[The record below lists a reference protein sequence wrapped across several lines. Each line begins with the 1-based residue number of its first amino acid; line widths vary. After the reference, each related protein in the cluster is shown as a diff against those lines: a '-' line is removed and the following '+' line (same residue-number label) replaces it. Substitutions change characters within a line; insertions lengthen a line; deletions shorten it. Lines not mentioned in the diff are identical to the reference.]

1 MKERIQKIL
10 ANEGIVSRRQ
20 AENLIREG
28 RIRVNGQ
35 DAILG
40 MSISRRDLI
49 EIDGKAI
56 EISEG
61 TNPLRVLMYNKKV
74 GEISSTKDPEGRPS
88 VFLALPKIS
97 KGKWISVGRLD
108 INTSGLML
116 FTNNGELANK
126 LMHPSSKI
134 EREYVAR
141 IRGQVEPDHIRRLL
155 EGVNLE
161 DGKASF
167 SDIQPGRKGKSNQWF
182 AMVIMEGRTREVR
195 RMWESQG
202 FAVSRLKRVRIGG
215 LFLPANLKQG
225 NYKELVEKEI
235 KSIGPQLISLEYL
248 SYLFLLG
255 KDMHSLLLLDFLK
268 FLGLQLDKLELS
280 S

>member
-28 RIRVNGQ
+28 RIKVNGQ
-35 DAILG
+35 EAILG

-49 EIDGKAI
+49 EIDGKTV

-141 IRGQVEPDHIRRLL
+141 IRGQVELDHIRRLL

-225 NYKELVEKEI
+225 NYKELSEKEI
-235 KSIGPQLISLEYL
+235 KSIEPQLIA
-248 SYLFLLG
+248 
-255 KDMHSLLLLDFLK
+255 
-268 FLGLQLDKLELS
+268 Q
-280 S
+280 

>member
-28 RIRVNGQ
+28 RIKINGQ
-35 DAILG
+35 EAILG
-40 MSISRRDLI
+40 MSISRRDSI
-49 EIDGKAI
+49 EIDGKAV

-134 EREYVAR
+134 EREYIAR
-141 IRGQVEPDHIRRLL
+141 IRGQVEPDHIRKLL

-167 SDIQPGRKGKSNQWF
+167 SDIQQGRKGKSNQWF

-202 FAVSRLKRVRIGG
+202 FSVSRLKRVRIGG
-215 LFLPANLKQG
+215 LFLPANLRQG
-225 NYKELVEKEI
+225 NYKELAEKEI
-235 KSIGPQLISLEYL
+235 KSIGPQLISL
-248 SYLFLLG
+248 
-255 KDMHSLLLLDFLK
+255 
-268 FLGLQLDKLELS
+268 
-280 S
+280 

>member
-20 AENLIREG
+20 AEKLIREG
-28 RIRVNGQ
+28 RIKVNGQ
-35 DAILG
+35 EAILG

-49 EIDGKAI
+49 EIDGKVV

-61 TNPLRVLMYNKKV
+61 SNPLRILMYNKKV

-141 IRGQVEPDHIRRLL
+141 IRGQVEPGHIRRLL

-195 RMWESQG
+195 RMWESQD

-225 NYKELVEKEI
+225 NYKELAEKEI
-235 KSIGPQLISLEYL
+235 KSIGPQLISL
-248 SYLFLLG
+248 
-255 KDMHSLLLLDFLK
+255 
-268 FLGLQLDKLELS
+268 
-280 S
+280 

>member
-28 RIRVNGQ
+28 RIKVNGQ
-35 DAILG
+35 EAILG

-49 EIDGKAI
+49 EIDGKVV

-161 DGKASF
+161 DGKANF

-215 LFLPANLKQG
+215 LFLPASLRQG
-225 NYKELVEKEI
+225 NYKELAEKEI
-235 KSIGPQLISLEYL
+235 KSIGPQLISL
-248 SYLFLLG
+248 
-255 KDMHSLLLLDFLK
+255 
-268 FLGLQLDKLELS
+268 
-280 S
+280 

>member
-28 RIRVNGQ
+28 RIKVNGQ
-35 DAILG
+35 EVILG
-40 MSISRRDLI
+40 MSISRHDLI
-49 EIDGKAI
+49 EIDGKTI

-61 TNPLRVLMYNKKV
+61 SNPLRVLMYNKKV

-225 NYKELVEKEI
+225 NYKELSEKEI
-235 KSIGPQLISLEYL
+235 KSIEPQLIA
-248 SYLFLLG
+248 
-255 KDMHSLLLLDFLK
+255 
-268 FLGLQLDKLELS
+268 Q
-280 S
+280 

>member
-28 RIRVNGQ
+28 RIKVNGQ
-35 DAILG
+35 EAILG

-49 EIDGKAI
+49 EIDGKAV

-202 FAVSRLKRVRIGG
+202 FSVSRLKRVRIGG
-215 LFLPANLKQG
+215 LFLPANLRQG
-225 NYKELVEKEI
+225 NYKELAEKEI
-235 KSIGPQLISLEYL
+235 KSIGPQLTSL
-248 SYLFLLG
+248 
-255 KDMHSLLLLDFLK
+255 
-268 FLGLQLDKLELS
+268 
-280 S
+280 

>member
-28 RIRVNGQ
+28 RIKINGQ
-35 DAILG
+35 EAILG

-49 EIDGKAI
+49 EIDGKVV

-141 IRGQVEPDHIRRLL
+141 IRGQVEPGHIRRLL

-167 SDIQPGRKGKSNQWF
+167 SDIQPGRKGKSNQWL

-225 NYKELVEKEI
+225 NYKELAEKEI
-235 KSIGPQLISLEYL
+235 KSIGPQLISL
-248 SYLFLLG
+248 
-255 KDMHSLLLLDFLK
+255 
-268 FLGLQLDKLELS
+268 
-280 S
+280 

>member
-28 RIRVNGQ
+28 RIKVNGQ
-35 DAILG
+35 EAILG

-49 EIDGKAI
+49 EIDGKTV

-155 EGVNLE
+155 EGVKLE

-225 NYKELVEKEI
+225 NYKELSEKEI
-235 KSIGPQLISLEYL
+235 KSIEPQLIA
-248 SYLFLLG
+248 
-255 KDMHSLLLLDFLK
+255 
-268 FLGLQLDKLELS
+268 Q
-280 S
+280 

>member
-10 ANEGIVSRRQ
+10 SSEGIASRRQ

-28 RIRVNGQ
+28 RIKVNGLE
-35 DAILG
+35 AILG
-40 MSISRRDLI
+40 MSISRHDLI
-49 EIDGKAI
+49 EIDGKKI

-61 TNPLRVLMYNKKV
+61 NKALRVLMYNKKI
-74 GEISSTKDPEGRPS
+74 GEISTTKDSLDRPS
-88 VFLALPKIS
+88 VFQSLPKIIN
-97 KGKWISVGRLD
+97 GKWISVGRLD

-116 FTNNGELANK
+116 FTNDGKFANK
-126 LMHPSSKI
+126 LMHPSSNI

-141 IRGQVEPDHIRRLL
+141 IRGKVETDHIRELL

-167 SDIQPGRKGKSNQWF
+167 SDIQPGRKGKTNQWF

-195 RMWESQG
+195 RMWESLG

-215 LFLPANLKQG
+215 LFLPANIKQG
-225 NYKELVEKEI
+225 NYKELSEKEI
-235 KSIGPQLISLEYL
+235 KSIEPQLIS
-248 SYLFLLG
+248 
-255 KDMHSLLLLDFLK
+255 
-268 FLGLQLDKLELS
+268 Q
-280 S
+280 

>member
-141 IRGQVEPDHIRRLL
+141 IRGEVEPDHIRRLL

-202 FAVSRLKRVRIGG
+202 FSVSRLKRVRIGG
-215 LFLPANLKQG
+215 LFLPANLRQG
-225 NYKELVEKEI
+225 NYKELAEKEI
-235 KSIGPQLISLEYL
+235 KSIGPQLISL
-248 SYLFLLG
+248 
-255 KDMHSLLLLDFLK
+255 
-268 FLGLQLDKLELS
+268 
-280 S
+280 